1 MATAPSDH
9 LIDIDRE
16 TGELV
21 QGWPRIKQ
29 SIFVILT
36 TRLRTRLMRLW
47 WGSNFINMQDK
58 PGNQEVLMAGM
69 MAAIVN
75 LWMSGQKE
83 RVPYEVIKL
92 SIFTMRANENTS
104 VRWSRV
110 QFEVPPELCT
120 SRPQAQV

>member
-1 MATAPSDH
+1 MATAPIDH

-69 MAAIVN
+69 MAAIASINTYEPEFKVT
-75 LWMSGQKE
+75 
-83 RVPYEVIKL
+83 RV
-92 SIFTMRANENTS
+92 SIDEFGPTGDITITIEGVDLVDATLKRLRTAI
-104 VRWSRV
+104 
-110 QFEVPPELCT
+110 
-120 SRPQAQV
+120 